1 MRIAQ
6 ILTYISEDGAFGGPV
21 SVAASQ
27 AQELAARGHD
37 VEVLAGWDGKVD
49 FRVPGVHVRLF
60 RVRRVLPNRFS
71 GLVAPGL
78 RKHVRDN
85 LRTYD
90 VAHVHL
96 ARDLITL
103 PASKL
108 LAERGSVPFFVQS
121 HGMVTPDPRLR
132 ARVFDAIAVRK
143 VLRSASAAIAYAGV
157 DDKWIREV
165 AKSEIPVLHLRNGAE
180 HPVTWEERREWPTR
194 PQVIFLAR
202 LHPRKRVL
210 AFAEMARLLLGEG
223 SDWDFR
229 IVGPDQGDLE
239 ELRAFIELHSLSK
252 NIHYEGPL
260 PLDQVRS
267 RLQAASVFVLPSVNE
282 PFPVTVLDA
291 LATQTPIV
299 MTDSSGISPILRRLS
314 AATVTDGSPASLAR
328 AVRELIE
335 DEKLRDARAAAGLS
349 AIRTELGISA
359 VVDRLENYYRDAL
372 ERAREPH
379 RNRKG
384 G

>member
-1 MRIAQ
+1 
-6 ILTYISEDGAFGGPV
+6 
-21 SVAASQ
+21 
-27 AQELAARGHD
+27 
-37 VEVLAGWDGKVD
+37 
-49 FRVPGVHVRLF
+49 
-60 RVRRVLPNRFS
+60 
-71 GLVAPGL
+71 
-78 RKHVRDN
+78 
-85 LRTYD
+85 
-90 VAHVHL
+90 
-96 ARDLITL
+96 
-103 PASKL
+103 
-108 LAERGSVPFFVQS
+108 
-121 HGMVTPDPRLR
+121 
-132 ARVFDAIAVRK
+132 
-143 VLRSASAAIAYAGV
+143 
-157 DDKWIREV
+157 
-165 AKSEIPVLHLRNGAE
+165 
-180 HPVTWEERREWPTR
+180 
-194 PQVIFLAR
+194 
-202 LHPRKRVL
+202 
-210 AFAEMARLLLGEG
+210 MARLLLGEG

-239 ELRAFIELHSLSK
+239 ELRAFIELHSLSE

-267 RLQAASVFVLPSVNE
+267 RLQAASVFVLPSINE

-335 DEKLRDARAAAGLS
+335 DEKLRDAHAAAGLS